1 MGITISPIDGT
12 ISDDTLIGSSASEVL
27 SGWNGNDVILSKSG
41 HDEGW
46 GGKGDDLIEG
56 NSGDDTLY
64 GDASPQYADL
74 KELFITYDYPVTVT
88 FEGEGAGYKNTFGWY
103 KIDPLTGQIKDVEV
117 IWKNAS
123 QVGSGGDLVPGVT
136 QQPLDV
142 SAGDQIGFFIV
153 SNGYSLNTSFFE
165 SAASNGGR
173 YEFRDSYGS
182 PAGINDVD
190 PTLYHIADD
199 GTVTLVLLNDY
210 HTAAYDETL
219 PLNSDGILHTVGQLD
234 TQNGVLEL
242 GFEDLY
248 NGGDLD
254 FDDTVFSVDIG
265 TANIE
270 VLNAHSSYGASG
282 FDVVNGAVV
291 VRSDL
296 ENDFNYID
304 PSAVGTDHWD
314 ISHMTMT
321 NSDDN
326 LIFVTSIYDANG
338 FDLFADQGTIS
349 LFLVSGKTPIILSNT
364 GDAVVLPDVDGVL
377 INMSII
383 SGLKTITLS
392 EVAGGVAQPSASVP
406 LSSLSINDG
415 MLRAEVSLSE
425 LGLAVGDQI
434 SWIGYADSINNGF
447 QALDVFDSSKSYE
460 IASFNDTL
468 SGHNGSDLIFG
479 QKGSDVID
487 GGDGGD
493 TLNGGSGS
501 DIIDG
506 GSGDD
511 VLYGNSGDDRLSGGN
526 SNDYIAG
533 GSGADSLY
541 GDDGL
546 DRLEGHSGDD
556 YLNGG
561 SGSDTL
567 VASSGNDTVD
577 GGSGNDDVS
586 GGSGNDYLIADIGD
600 DTLNGGSG
608 IDTLSFENAA
618 TGINADLNSKT
629 STGIGT
635 DEIYSI
641 ENLKGSDY
649 NDILYG
655 NFRENTIEGGDGRDR
670 LYGRGGDD
678 HISGGNGRDYL
689 VGGSGE
695 DSLFGEDGN
704 DVIKGYKGIDYLT
717 GGAGSDRFVYKSLNE
732 VGDFITDFDFEGD
745 QDQIDIASI
754 FNNLGISDTSN
765 VLGTYIQYTDNGSGD
780 AIVQLD
786 QTGSGSIWDVTI
798 VILSDFDSQDL
809 DISQFI
815 LE

>member
-1 MGITISPIDGT
+1 MSITISPIDGT
-12 ISDDTLIGSSASEVL
+12 VGDDTLNGSSASEVI
-27 SGWNGNDVILSKSG
+27 SGRNGNDIITSNSG

-46 GGKGDDLIEG
+46 GGKGDDLING

-64 GDASPQYADL
+64 GDSSPKYADL
-74 KELFITYDYPVTVT
+74 KEVFITYDYPVSVT

-103 KIDPLTGQIKDVEV
+103 KIDPLTGRIKDAEI

-123 QVGSGGDLVPGVT
+123 QTGSGGDLVPGIT
-136 QQPLDV
+136 QESLDV

-173 YEFRDSYGS
+173 YEFRDSYGN
-182 PAGINDVD
+182 PAGINDVN

-199 GTVTLVLLNDY
+199 GTVTLIQLNDY
-210 HTAAYDETL
+210 HTAAYGETL

-234 TQNGVLEL
+234 VQNGVLEL

-248 NGGDLD
+248 NGGDMD

-265 TANIE
+265 TANVE
-270 VLNAHSSYGASG
+270 VLNAHSKYGAAG
-282 FDVVNGAVV
+282 FDVIDGVVV

-296 ENDFNYID
+296 ENDFNYLH

-314 ISHMTMT
+314 ISHMTIT
-321 NSDDN
+321 NGDDN
-326 LIFVTSIYDANG
+326 LIFVTSIYDVNG
-338 FDLFADQGTIS
+338 FDLLADEGTIS
-349 LFLVSGKTPIILSNT
+349 LFLVSGKVPLTLSNT
-364 GDAVVLPDVDGVL
+364 GETIVLPNTDGVL
-377 INMSII
+377 ISISMTSSVMI
-383 SGLKTITLS
+383 MTLA
-392 EVAGGVAQPSASVP
+392 EVFGGTASPASAVSF
-406 LSSLSINDG
+406 SSLSISDG
-415 MLRAEVSLSE
+415 MLRAEVPLE
-425 LGLAVGDQI
+425 DLDLTVGDQF
-434 SWIGYADSINNGF
+434 SWIGFVSSTYNGY
-447 QALDVFDSSKSYE
+447 QALDVFDSSKTYE

-468 SGHNGSDLIFG
+468 IGDNGSDVVFG

-487 GGDGGD
+487 GGDGAD
-493 TLNGGSGS
+493 SLNGGSGS

-511 VLYGNSGDDRLSGGN
+511 TLYGNSGDDRLSGGN

-541 GDDGL
+541 GGDGL
-546 DRLEGHSGDD
+546 DRLDGHSGDD

-600 DTLNGGSG
+600 DKLNGGSG
-608 IDTLSFENAA
+608 VDTLSFENA
-618 TGINADLNSKT
+618 TGGISADLNSKT
-629 STGIGT
+629 STGIGE
-635 DEIYSI
+635 DEIFSI
-641 ENLKGSDY
+641 ENLIGSDY
-649 NDILYG
+649 KDTLYG
-655 NFRENTIEGGDGRDR
+655 NFLENIIEGGDGRDR

-689 VGGSGE
+689 VGGSGD
-695 DSLFGEDGN
+695 DSLFGDDGN
-704 DVIKGYKGIDYLT
+704 DIIKGYKGVDHLT
-717 GGAGSDRFVYKSLNE
+717 GGAGSDRFVYKSVNE
-732 VGDFITDFDFEGD
+732 IGDFITDFDFEGD
-745 QDQIDIASI
+745 QDQIDVASI
-754 FNNLGISDTSN
+754 FDNLGISDTSD
-765 VLGTYIQYTDNGSGD
+765 VFDTYIQYSDNGSGD
-780 AIVQLD
+780 TVVELD
-786 QTGSGSIWDVTI
+786 QTGSGLNWDVVI
-798 VILSDFDSQDL
+798 VTLSDFDSLDL